1 MSNYQ
6 YNTQEHD
13 DYINNILDEGIN
25 NLLSYTPNYINN
37 NKLLSNDNFKNN
49 GNYYS
54 YYQPS
59 YIMNSDNHSFLSKT
73 FNNNSTKL
81 LPTNINELPSY
92 MGGYQ
97 HKKIKNRKPSTK
109 KYTSI
114 SQMKSNIIELQSAMY
129 NNNYNNG
136 LKENSKES
144 KTNINNSF
152 DKLKIKQRPSSRRK
166 IIKQKSNTINGN
178 NLSCKINKQKSLI
191 NCKIKYKNM
200 DLPMY
205 NNSNN
210 HLQQEHTKI
219 NTNKSKKVKPKIYL
233 NNNNNTISNKLE
245 YILSINKQLL
255 TSNKNLTKKNNL
267 SETIIKNQQ
276 NKIKQ
281 LQKEIQ
287 HLKHPK

>member
-1 MSNYQ
+1 
-6 YNTQEHD
+6 
-13 DYINNILDEGIN
+13 
-25 NLLSYTPNYINN
+25 
-37 NKLLSNDNFKNN
+37 
-49 GNYYS
+49 
-54 YYQPS
+54 
-59 YIMNSDNHSFLSKT
+59 
-73 FNNNSTKL
+73 
-81 LPTNINELPSY
+81 
-92 MGGYQ
+92 
-97 HKKIKNRKPSTK
+97 
-109 KYTSI
+109 
-114 SQMKSNIIELQSAMY
+114 
-129 NNNYNNG
+129 
-136 LKENSKES
+136 
-144 KTNINNSF
+144 
-152 DKLKIKQRPSSRRK
+152 
-166 IIKQKSNTINGN
+166 
-178 NLSCKINKQKSLI
+178 
-191 NCKIKYKNM
+191 M